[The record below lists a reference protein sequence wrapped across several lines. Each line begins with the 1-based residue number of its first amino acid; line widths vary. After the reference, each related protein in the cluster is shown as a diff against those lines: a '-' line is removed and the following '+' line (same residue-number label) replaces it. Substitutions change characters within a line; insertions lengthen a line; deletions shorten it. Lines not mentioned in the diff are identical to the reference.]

1 VEDSWRMFI
10 SLSAQEDVFIK
21 RTENTFILKQM
32 IKYSHRAA
40 VCQRTFAF
48 FVDSEEYKTLVNCLI
63 ESGEMIRM
71 NGIQ

>member
-32 IKYSHRAA
+32 IKYFRIERQCVSGLLP
-40 VCQRTFAF
+40 